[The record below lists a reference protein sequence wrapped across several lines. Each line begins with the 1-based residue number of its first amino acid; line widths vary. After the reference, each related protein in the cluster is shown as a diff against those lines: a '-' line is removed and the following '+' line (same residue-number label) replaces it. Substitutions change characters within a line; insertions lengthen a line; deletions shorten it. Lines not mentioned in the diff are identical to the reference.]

1 MTIKRGVLG
10 SIALGA
16 TLALALP
23 ATGAD
28 APGAKP
34 ATTDTGRV
42 HRYYFSFAGKRPTF
56 VEDGVTNVE
65 VVVPNDKSEGRYN
78 IITAQW
84 NADFQVQPHYHKHHS
99 ETFYVLDGEVEWTVG
114 GETHILKKG
123 DAVYIPPNTI
133 HSIKVVG
140 GKPIQNMMIYEPG
153 GYEQQADFRM
163 NYTAEELK
171 DPEVKK
177 RIRALGDFNLP

>member
-10 SIALGA
+10 SIALAAGLAMTLTAGA
-16 TLALALP
+16 
-23 ATGAD
+23 AD

-34 ATTDTGRV
+34 ALTDTGRV
-42 HRYYFSFAGKRPTF
+42 HKYFFSFAGKRPTF

-99 ETFYVLDGEVEWTVG
+99 ETFYVLDGEVEWTVKRTSSRRG
-114 GETHILKKG
+114 MRSTSRRT
-123 DAVYIPPNTI
+123 P
-133 HSIKVVG
+133 S
-140 GKPIQNMMIYEPG
+140 
-153 GYEQQADFRM
+153 
-163 NYTAEELK
+163 TAS
-171 DPEVKK
+171 
-177 RIRALGDFNLP
+177 RSWAASRSRT